1 MVSDGEHNLRSLLG
15 EYKTL
20 AERTAIV
27 FLIRNCNN
35 FGERLG
41 VVGDKVHDRVED
53 GIHFG
58 EENGD
63 FKYAV
68 EEVDFGIDFVVY
80 FEDV

>member
-1 MVSDGEHNLRSLLG
+1 MVADCEHNLRSLFRKQ
-15 EYKTL
+15 EAL

-27 FLIRNCNN
+27 VLVRDGKN

-41 VVGDKVHDRVED
+41 VIGDKVHDRVED

-63 FKYAV
+63 VKDAV
-68 EEVDFGIDFVVY
+68 DEVDFRIDFIVY